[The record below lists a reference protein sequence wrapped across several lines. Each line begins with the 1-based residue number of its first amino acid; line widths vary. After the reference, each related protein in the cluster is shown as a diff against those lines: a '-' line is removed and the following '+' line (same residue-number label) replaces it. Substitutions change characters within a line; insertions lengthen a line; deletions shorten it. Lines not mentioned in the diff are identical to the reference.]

1 MEGKNIVAVSVKDY
15 KNLYE
20 KNELRVLK
28 DYTIFLIR
36 GEGQK
41 APEEGEFEDIVV
53 TDCNDGQCIRS
64 AIKDHLDTEDIGN
77 HFLVFYGKN
86 LPQINAAP
94 IDGYQI
100 MFCPK
105 DNLKR
110 AVDQFTS
117 KLNLSKTQK
126 QQSKQK
132 KQKTSQVSGDNV
144 SSENTQNKNTVGT
157 SDTKRKSTPSKQMG
171 TSIATGRKIEEEPPK
186 SLAAGDAEE
195 NKQIMSRVSAEKAKL
210 ISAVRQRLAFHIKLC
225 IGVELN
231 RKELFSLIKI
241 VAGIPLDNNSKEGEC
256 TKEKE
261 RELVFSSWNAIQGN
275 PALSKITFDDYAAI
289 KKEIIYYY
297 NLAIFLY
304 EEDRFEH
311 L

>member
-1 MEGKNIVAVSVKDY
+1 MEKESDS
-15 KNLYE
+15 
-20 KNELRVLK
+20 
-28 DYTIFLIR
+28 FS
-36 GEGQK
+36 
-41 APEEGEFEDIVV
+41 
-53 TDCNDGQCIRS
+53 IRS

-77 HFLVFYGKN
+77 HLLVFYGKN

-117 KLNLSKTQK
+117 KLNLSKAQK

-132 KQKTSQVSGDNV
+132 KQKASQVSGDNV
-144 SSENTQNKNTVGT
+144 PSENTQNKNTVGT

-171 TSIATGRKIEEEPPK
+171 TSIATGQKIEEESPK

-195 NKQIMSRVSAEKAKL
+195 NKQIMSRVSVEKAKL
-210 ISAVRQRLAFHIKLC
+210 VSAVRQRLAFHIKLC

-304 EEDRFEH
+304 IRLNLADLR
-311 L
+311 